1 MLVEQL
7 LNIVEEFRNLE
18 KAGYL
23 KHLYRNE
30 LDKSCFAHDAAYSDS
45 KDLGKI
51 TISNKILKDKA
62 EEIPIKF
69 EH

>member
-7 LNIVEEFRNLE
+7 LNIVEEFKNLK

-30 LDKSCFAHDAAYSDS
+30 LDEGCFAHDAAYYDS

-51 TISNKILKDKA
+51 TISNKILKDRA
-62 EEIPIKF
+62 EEIPRN
-69 EH
+69 